1 MNAAKNDTPA
11 DKGLPRPPPKR
22 RCSRVVLPIIIFVA
36 GGLIGSGLT
45 VIFRPEQTRRG
56 RRSIEEIRDRMT
68 EKIAD
73 KLDLSAQQT
82 EQHRRI
88 VEDRL
93 KEWRKLFREIQ
104 PRLEKQA
111 AILKA
116 NVAAML
122 NDEQKARWE
131 QVYAERFN
139 RWFPEP
145 VSTQPATQPDAPA
158 GSGPP

>member
-1 MNAAKNDTPA
+1 MNAAKHDTPA
-11 DKGLPRPPPKR
+11 DKGLPRPSPKR
-22 RCSRVVLPIIIFVA
+22 RWAHVVLPIVIFVA
-36 GGLIGSGLT
+36 GGLVGAGLT

-56 RRSIEEIRDRMT
+56 RRSIEETRDRMT

-82 EQHRRI
+82 EQLRQI
-88 VEDRL
+88 LEDRL
-93 KEWRKLFREIQ
+93 KELQKLRREMQ
-104 PRLEKQA
+104 PRMEKQA

-131 QVYAERFN
+131 EFYAERFP

-145 VSTQPATQPDAPA
+145 VSTQPATQPDAPGA
-158 GSGPP
+158 GGPP

>member
-11 DKGLPRPPPKR
+11 DKGLPSPSPKR

-56 RRSIEEIRDRMT
+56 RRSLEETRDRMT

-73 KLDLSAQQT
+73 KLDLSVQQT
-82 EQHRRI
+82 EQLRRI

-93 KEWRKLFREIQ
+93 NELQKLRREVQ
-104 PRLEKQA
+104 PRMEKEA

-116 NVAAML
+116 NLAAVL

-131 QVYAERFN
+131 ELYTELFN